1 MHSNTENTLNHSNI
15 NSFFPTFHI
24 WHSKA
29 TKTISNPTASSASP
43 SSSWLE
49 ISTGI
54 LEQLRS
60 KVSYLSL
67 HSGMKNIIVGKM
79 LILPYIL
86 LMFFFSYKYDHI
98 LLRWRI
104 RRVYCSLVCFIQF
117 YFIQSQFIY
126 FLRLYLTLNLYLRYL
141 FKINILRNPLR

>member
-1 MHSNTENTLNHSNI
+1 MHSNTENTLNYSNI
-15 NSFFPTFHI
+15 NDSFFPTFHI

-67 HSGMKNIIVGKM
+67 HSGMKNIIVGKT
-79 LILPYIL
+79 LILSYIL

-98 LLRWRI
+98 L
-104 RRVYCSLVCFIQF
+104 YCCAGEYGGFIAH
-117 YFIQSQFIY
+117 
-126 FLRLYLTLNLYLRYL
+126 
-141 FKINILRNPLR
+141 

>member
-1 MHSNTENTLNHSNI
+1 MHSNTENTLNYSNI
-15 NSFFPTFHI
+15 NDSFFPTFHI
-24 WHSKA
+24 WQSKA

-67 HSGMKNIIVGKM
+67 HSGMKNIIVGKT
-79 LILPYIL
+79 LILSYIL

-104 RRVYCSLVCFIQF
+104 RGVYCSLVCFIQ
-117 YFIQSQFIY
+117 SQFIY
-126 FLRLYLTLNLYLRYL
+126 FLCLYLTLNLYLRYL